1 MPLLSTRGAGSAR
14 GFGFAGGSKPISVQ
28 YLVIAGGGG
37 GGSWAAGGSGAGGY
51 RLNVPGETSGG
62 NSPAESALE
71 LKAGIPYTVTI
82 GGGGSGTDGGP
93 YPGVKP
99 TDGSDSVLDTITSL
113 GGGYGAGDYSGSPV
127 PAKTPGPSDAQP
139 GGSGGGGKDGP
150 VPGNGTPG
158 QGFEGGITTANPPGY
173 GSGGGGGAGAAGSA
187 PAGDGTGGSGGAGLY
202 SSITGS
208 PVGRGGGGGGGSRP
222 GVGPA
227 SASEGGGAGGVG
239 GPGSGGAGS
248 ANTGGGAGSAG
259 YTPGP
264 SANAGVSGGSGVVI
278 IKIPSANSATFSPG
292 ITQTPSSTPTSNI
305 YQVTAGTGTVTF
317 S

>member
-1 MPLLSTRGAGSAR
+1 MPLLSTTGASSAK

-37 GGSWAAGGSGAGGY
+37 GGSWAGGGSGAGGY

-62 NSPAESALE
+62 NSPAEAALE
-71 LKAGIPYTVTI
+71 LKAGIPFTITI
-82 GGGGSGTDGGP
+82 GGGGAGTNGGP

-99 TDGSDSVLDTITSL
+99 GDGSDSVLNTITSL
-113 GGGYGAGDYSGSPV
+113 GGGYGASDFGGSPV
-127 PAKTPGPSDAQP
+127 PAKTPSPSDAQP
-139 GGSGGGGKDGP
+139 GGSGGGGLDPSTNYGQ
-150 VPGNGTPG
+150 GTPG
-158 QGFEGGITTANPPGY
+158 QGFEGGVTFATAPGY
-173 GSGGGGGAGAAGSA
+173 GSGGGGGAGAAGTPSA
-187 PAGDGTGGSGGAGLY
+187 PGVGPGGAGLY

-208 PVGRGGGGGGGSRP
+208 SIGRAGGGGGGNRP
-222 GVGPA
+222 GAGSA
-227 SASEGGGAGGVG
+227 TASEGGGAGGSG
-239 GPGSGGAGS
+239 GPGSGGAGG

-264 SANAGVSGGSGVVI
+264 SANAGVSGGSGLVVI
-278 IKIPSANSATFSPG
+278 KVPLANSATFSPG
-292 ITQTPSSTPTSNI
+292 ITQTPTSTPTSNI

>member
-1 MPLLSTRGAGSAR
+1 MPLNSTRGAGSAKA
-14 GFGFAGGSKPISVQ
+14 FGFTAGSKPISVQ

-37 GGSWAAGGSGAGGY
+37 GGSWAGGGSGAGGY

-71 LKAGIPYTVTI
+71 LKAGIPYTVTV
-82 GGGGSGTDGGP
+82 GGGGAGTNGGP

-99 TDGSDSVLDTITSL
+99 GDGSNSVLDTITSL
-113 GGGYGAGDYSGSPV
+113 GGGYGASDYSGSPV

-158 QGFEGGITTANPPGY
+158 QGSNGGETFATPPGY
-173 GSGGGGGAGAAGSA
+173 GSGGGGGAGGAGTPSA
-187 PAGDGTGGSGGAGLY
+187 PGVGPGGVGLY

-208 PVGRGGGGGGGSRP
+208 PVGRAGGGGGGNRP
-222 GVGPA
+222 GAGSA
-227 SASEGGGAGGVG
+227 TASEGGGAGGSG

-278 IKIPSANSATFSPG
+278 IKIPSTNSATFSPG
-292 ITQTPSSTPTSNI
+292 ITQTPSSTPTSKI
-305 YQVTAGTGTVTF
+305 YEVTAGTGTVTF